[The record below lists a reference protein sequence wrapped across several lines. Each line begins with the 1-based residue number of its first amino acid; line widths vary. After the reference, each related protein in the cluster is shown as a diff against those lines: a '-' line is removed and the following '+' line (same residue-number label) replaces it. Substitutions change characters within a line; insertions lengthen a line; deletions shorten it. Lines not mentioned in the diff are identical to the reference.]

1 MLSIVYLRQMQN
13 FLVCLLV
20 VWLSV
25 ATTSL
30 LMKIID
36 DGNSNGVVSVK
47 VDDGM
52 TGNDCV
58 MMMML

>member
-1 MLSIVYLRQMQN
+1 M
-13 FLVCLLV
+13 CLLV